1 MLGIHDL
8 PLFLASSLLLN
19 LMPGPDSL
27 LVMLR
32 TGSQGWRAGLMAA
45 LGISSGVMVHVVCAA
60 LGLSALLA
68 ASAELF
74 MLVKLVGALYL
85 VYLGITMLRQRR
97 HTARQSLDALPNLWQ
112 IYRQGVLTNVLNP
125 KVALFFLAFMPQFI
139 VPQAPHKALAFV
151 LLGTLFNISGT
162 LWCLLLVW
170 FTSRARQRIALP
182 TWVKSGLQRAMGGLF
197 VLLGIRLATQ

>member
-85 VYLGITMLRQRR
+85 VYLGVTMLRQRR
-97 HTARQSLDALPNLWQ
+97 QTARQSLGALPNLWQ

-139 VPQAPHKALAFV
+139 VPEAPHKALAFV

-170 FTSRARQRIALP
+170 FTSSARQRIGLP
-182 TWVKSGLQRAMGGLF
+182 TWVKSWLQRAMGGLF